1 MSNKVPG
8 DASGDVPG
16 PDPVDEFPPGTVIG
30 GYRIER
36 KLAEGGM
43 GTVYIAT
50 HTILPRRAA
59 LKVLRSELMDTPL
72 AVDSLVREGCML
84 ESMID
89 SRVAR
94 IYDAGF
100 LQACRPWIAMELLEG
115 ECLADL
121 FVRKS
126 RLSVPEVALLVSA
139 IVDALGAAHA
149 RGVVHSD
156 IKPENMM
163 VKYSGTVPTVKMI
176 DWGIA
181 QLASATVDQGADAFA
196 IGTPHYMSPEQVRG
210 EAYDHRADIYALGVL
225 TYELLTGK
233 TPFNGET
240 PTDIALHHL
249 RTTALPMNVM
259 RPDVPAAIDSLV
271 AAMLAKDAAAR
282 PALATVRACMSLV
295 SDSEYLQT
303 EAEAE
308 HRGEVEMSVEVEI
321 DYTKDEDL
329 VRDELS
335 RPRWIPG
342 VEPLG
347 ARETLRLGR
356 IVSSGGKGAVVAAG
370 EIRSAATGR
379 VRRAA
384 G

>member
-1 MSNKVPG
+1 MSN
-8 DASGDVPG
+8 DVPG
-16 PDPVDEFPPGTVIG
+16 PDPADELEPGTIVG

-43 GTVYIAT
+43 GTVYIAA

-59 LKVLRSELMDTPL
+59 LKILRSELMDTPL
-72 AVDSLVREGCML
+72 AVESLVREGCML
-84 ESMID
+84 ETMID

-94 IYDAGF
+94 IYDAGY
-100 LQACRPWIAMELLEG
+100 LQASRPWIAMELLEG
-115 ECLADL
+115 ECLADI
-121 FVRKS
+121 FVRKQ
-126 RLSVPEVALLVSA
+126 RMSVSEVAQLVSA
-139 IVDALGAAHA
+139 IVDALGAAHS

-163 VKYSGTVPTVKMI
+163 VSYKASVPTVKMI

-181 QLASATVDQGADAFA
+181 QLAASTVDQGAEAFA

-210 EAYDHRADIYALGVL
+210 EHYDQRADIYALGVL

-233 TPFNGET
+233 TPFNGDT

-249 RTTALPMNVM
+249 RTTALPIKTM
-259 RPDVPAAIDSLV
+259 RDDVPPAIDSLV
-271 AAMLAKDAAAR
+271 AAMLAKEPGNR
-282 PALATVRACMSLV
+282 PALETVRACMSLV
-295 SDSEYLQT
+295 SDSDFLASEV
-303 EAEAE
+303 AKDSDD
-308 HRGEVEMSVEVEI
+308 VEMSVEVEI

-329 VRDELS
+329 VREALS
-335 RPRWIPG
+335 RPRWTPG

-356 IVSSGGKGAVVAAG
+356 IVSSGGKAAVVVAG
-370 EIRSAATGR
+370 EIRTPRSTGA
-379 VRRAA
+379 VRRA